1 MAIFQKRETKMP
13 VKNQVQLITYPDSLG
28 GDLKTLHSV
37 LEKHFA
43 DVFQGGMH
51 ILPPFPSSGDRGFAP
66 LTYLEIEP
74 QFGTW
79 EDVRRLGKKHD
90 ILLDLMVNHISAQ
103 SEFFQDFLEKG
114 RNSKYADLFI
124 TIDKIWP
131 DGDPPQ
137 EEIEK
142 IFLRR
147 TEPFSTFTIKET
159 GQQEKVWTTFGKT
172 TPSEQIDM
180 DMNSAAARQLLTDFL
195 TNFSRNGV
203 KIVRLD
209 AVGYV
214 VKKPGTSCFMVEPE
228 IYDFLDWITEL
239 AHSLGIELL
248 PEIHAHYTTQFKLAE
263 HGHWIY
269 DFILPYLVL
278 DTLLNKN
285 STQLQ
290 EYFKIRPPK
299 QFTMLDCHDGVPI
312 KPDLNDLYKSED
324 ARKVV
329 DTCLERGANLS
340 LIFSPKH
347 KDPDGFD
354 VHQIRCAYFSMLDCN
369 DNAYLAARAIQ
380 FFAPGVPQV
389 YYVGLL
395 AGKNDEESVKRTGE
409 GRELNRHNFTLE
421 EIDRAVEKD
430 VVQRLLKL
438 IRFRNTCD
446 AFNGDFSVSD
456 TNDNQLQ
463 LIWQKDDQRCQ
474 LDIDLSDYRTVIEY
488 TDQNGNLAVYK
499 V

>member
-1 MAIFQKRETKMP
+1 MA

-28 GDLKTLHSV
+28 GDLKTLHGV
-37 LEKHFA
+37 LEKHFS
-43 DVFQGGMH
+43 DIFRGGLH

-79 EDVRRLGKKHD
+79 ADVRRLGEKHD
-90 ILLDLMVNHISAQ
+90 ILLDLMVNHISAK
-103 SEFFQDFLEKG
+103 SAFFKDFLKKG
-114 RNSKYADLFI
+114 RKSEYADLFI
-124 TIDKIWP
+124 TADKIWP

-147 TEPFSTFTIKET
+147 AEPFSTFNIEET
-159 GQQEKVWTTFGKT
+159 GQVEKVWTTFGKT

-180 DMNSAAARQLLTDFL
+180 DMNSAIARQLLTDFL

-248 PEIHAHYTTQFKLAE
+248 PEVHAHYTTQFKMAE
-263 HGHWIY
+263 RGHWIY

-278 DTLLNKN
+278 DTLLNRNNVK
-285 STQLQ
+285 LR
-290 EYFKIRPPK
+290 EYLKIRPSR

-312 KPDLNDLYKSED
+312 KPDLNDLYRSED
-324 ARKVV
+324 ARRVV

-340 LIFSPKH
+340 LIYSPKH

-354 VHQIRCAYFSMLDCN
+354 VHQIRCSYYSMLDCN
-369 DNAYLAARAIQ
+369 DDAYLAARAIQ

-395 AGKNDEESVKRTGE
+395 AGENDEESVRQTGE
-409 GRELNRHNFTLE
+409 GRELNRHNFSLE
-421 EIDRAVEKD
+421 EIDQAVEKD

-438 IRFRNTCD
+438 IRFRNEYP
-446 AFNGDFSVSD
+446 AFNGAFEILDSD
-456 TNDNQLQ
+456 EDKVILC
-463 LIWQKDDQRCQ
+463 WQKDDRRCT
-474 LDIDLSDYRTVIEY
+474 LNIDLNTYQTVIEY
-488 TDQNGNLAVYK
+488 TDEVQTSRIYK